1 MIKQALVAVRRK
13 HRRSLVIGLIMT
25 LVLTLLVSTLT
36 VQHTMEQLR
45 KSIEGGIRA
54 GFSLT
59 SRRTSD
65 IVPSSLARKVSQLKG
80 VKGHNY
86 QVEAVAA
93 LPDKHLVEATNRGV
107 QLDTQPTEETKLI
120 GAERSDYL
128 SEFTGRLYR
137 LRQVKHITP
146 GSKNV
151 ALIHEAFAGQNK
163 LRPGDQMEI
172 TKGERRVT
180 VTIVG
185 IFDGRNEKPTI
196 MPADMAENRL
206 ITNLETAQQLNG
218 NTALTGATYL
228 VERPDRLKEVTDQAR
243 KLSGVDWG
251 RYNLTDNADS
261 FAGVLENIMRVQRIL
276 TISPAIATA
285 MAGLVVMSLVLVFW
299 VRGRLHEIGILLAI
313 GTPRHRIVGQFI
325 IELVVIAVVSS
336 VCATL
341 AGSVIST
348 QLSTSLT
355 SSVDHNQLAGSS
367 GGVAVA
373 PIAYLTAF
381 ALGYLVMGLSTVVA
395 MTPIMSQPPKRILS
409 KMN

>member
-1 MIKQALVAVRRK
+1 MIKQALLAVRRK
-13 HRRSLVIGLIMT
+13 RQRSLVIGLIMT

-36 VQHTMEQLR
+36 VRHTMEQLR
-45 KSIEGGIRA
+45 KSVEGGIRA

-65 IVPSSLARKVSQLKG
+65 IVPGNLARKVSQLKG
-80 VKGHNY
+80 IKTHNY
-86 QVEAVAA
+86 QVEAVAT
-93 LPDKHLVEATNRGV
+93 LLGKHLVEATSLGV
-107 QLDTQPTEETKLI
+107 QLDARPTEETKLV
-120 GAERSDYL
+120 GVERSDYL

-137 LRQVKHITP
+137 LRQGKHITP

-151 ALIHEAFAGQNK
+151 ALIHEVFARQNK
-163 LRPGDQMEI
+163 LRLGDQMVI
-172 TKGERRVT
+172 AKGERRVT

-196 MPADMAENRL
+196 IPADMAENRL

-218 NTALTGATYL
+218 STALTGATYL
-228 VERPDRLKEVTDQAR
+228 VKRPDRLKEVTDQAR

-251 RYNLTDNADS
+251 RYNLTDNATS

-276 TISPAIATA
+276 TIATIAVAVT
-285 MAGLVVMSLVLVFW
+285 GLVVMSLVLVFW

-313 GTPRHRIVGQFI
+313 GTPKRQIVGQFI
-325 IELVVIAVVSS
+325 IELAVVAVVSS

-341 AGSVIST
+341 VGSVISA
-348 QLSTSLT
+348 QLSASLT

-367 GGVAVA
+367 GEAVVA
-373 PIAYLTAF
+373 PVAYLTAF

>member
-1 MIKQALVAVRRK
+1 MIKQALLAVRRK
-13 HRRSLVIGLIMT
+13 RQRSLVIGLIMT

-65 IVPSSLARKVSQLKG
+65 IVPGNLAQKVGQLKG
-80 VKGHNY
+80 VKAHNY
-86 QVEAVAA
+86 QVEAAA
-93 LPDKHLVEATNRGV
+93 TLPGKHLVEATNLGV
-107 QLDTQPTEETKLI
+107 QLDAQPTEETKLI
-120 GAERSDYL
+120 GVERSDYL

-137 LRQVKHITP
+137 LRQGKHITP

-151 ALIHEAFAGQNK
+151 ALIHEAFARQNK
-163 LRPGDQMEI
+163 LKPGDQMVI

-185 IFDGRNEKPTI
+185 IFDGKDEKPTI

-218 NTALTGATYL
+218 SSALTRATYL
-228 VERPDRLKEVTDQAR
+228 VKRPDQLKEVTNRTR

-251 RYNLTDNADS
+251 RYNLTDNAAS

-276 TISPAIATA
+276 TIATIAVA
-285 MAGLVVMSLVLVFW
+285 VAGLVVMSLVLVFW

-355 SSVDHNQLAGSS
+355 SSVDHNRLAGSS
-367 GGVAVA
+367 GEVVVA
-373 PIAYLTAF
+373 PVAYLMAF

>member
-1 MIKQALVAVRRK
+1 MIKQALLAVRRK
-13 HRRSLVIGLIMT
+13 RQRSLVISLIMT

-36 VQHTMEQLR
+36 VRHTMEQLR
-45 KSIEGGIRA
+45 KSVEGGIRA

-65 IVPSSLARKVSQLKG
+65 IVPDSLARKVSQLKG
-80 VKGHNY
+80 VKAHNY
-86 QVEAVAA
+86 QVEAVAT
-93 LPDKHLVEATNRGV
+93 LLGKHLVEATSLGV
-107 QLDTQPTEETKLI
+107 RLDAQPTEETKLV
-120 GAERSDYL
+120 GVERSDYL
-128 SEFTGRLYR
+128 GEFTGRLYR
-137 LRQVKHITP
+137 LRQGKHITP

-151 ALIHEAFAGQNK
+151 ALIHEVFARQNK
-163 LRPGDQMEI
+163 LRLGDRMVI

-196 MPADMAENRL
+196 IPADMAENRL

-218 NTALTGATYL
+218 SSALTRATYL
-228 VERPDRLKEVTDQAR
+228 VKRPDQLKEVTNRTR

-251 RYNLTDNADS
+251 RYNLTDNAAS

-276 TISPAIATA
+276 TIATVA
-285 MAGLVVMSLVLVFW
+285 VSVAGLVVMSLVLVFW

-313 GTPRHRIVGQFI
+313 GTPKRQIVGQFI
-325 IELVVIAVVSS
+325 IELAVVAAVSS
-336 VCATL
+336 VCAAL
-341 AGSVIST
+341 AGSVISA
-348 QLSTSLT
+348 QLSASLA

-367 GGVAVA
+367 GGAAVA
-373 PIAYLTAF
+373 PVAYLTAF